1 MLSGN
6 SSFEYVY
13 YILIKTTKIVFLD
26 DSSDPSVL

>member
-6 SSFEYVY
+6 SSFESVY
-13 YILIKTTKIVFLD
+13 YILIKTMKIVFLD